1 MASHLAG
8 AKWHAVVG
16 VRARLCNQY
25 RLRVTRRI
33 AALAL
38 ALSQLQAASMMD
50 PRTGVKRSLPLR
62 TPDREAGAPKRRR
75 LVLDT
80 ASRTGRRLPPE
91 MAGQMAT
98 FKLAGSPKRKAYK
111 PHKRP
116 SLRKGNPVL
125 NLQSA
130 SPILH
135 S

>member
-1 MASHLAG
+1 MACG
-8 AKWHAVVG
+8 CG
-16 VRARLCNQY
+16 CTRLCNQY
-25 RLRVTRRI
+25 RLRVTRQI
-33 AALAL
+33 AAL

-111 PHKRP
+111 PRKRP
-116 SLRKGNPVL
+116 SLSKGNPV
-125 NLQSA
+125 
-130 SPILH
+130 
-135 S
+135 

>member
-1 MASHLAG
+1 MACG
-8 AKWHAVVG
+8 CG
-16 VRARLCNQY
+16 CTRLCNQY
-25 RLRVTRRI
+25 RLRVTRQI
-33 AALAL
+33 AAL

-111 PHKRP
+111 PRKRP
-116 SLRKGNPVL
+116 SVSKGNPIIIT
-125 NLQSA
+125 STI
-130 SPILH
+130 S
-135 S
+135 